1 MNVKKDET
9 REMKMQEKKI
19 TDILWSKTS
28 KLFAVKAIKVG
39 SSSKPIWCKGRYDEA
54 GEM

>member
-1 MNVKKDET
+1 MNVKKDDT
-9 REMKMQEKKI
+9 REMKMQEKKSR
-19 TDILWSKTS
+19 TYFGQRRQS
-28 KLFAVKAIKVG
+28 LFAVKAIKVG